1 MSFVPPRCPNPCC
14 DAHREP
20 KGVWYVRIGYYVTRC
35 RPEPQQ
41 RYRCRHCRRKFS
53 RQTFRHDYGDRKPDT
68 NEPLLKLLTSGV
80 GLRQAG
86 RVVGLDV
93 HSVQGKVRKFG
104 RTCGL
109 LHRNLSAR
117 LPGEGTYVLDEEE
130 TFETDRSRPLTVPVL
145 VERKTW
151 FVVDATAGKIRRL
164 ARRGSKRRRRQEA
177 HEQAHGRRA
186 DESRE
191 CVRRTLQAL
200 KDRIGETRL
209 TVQSD
214 EKSSY
219 RTLVREMF
227 GALAVHE
234 STPGTA
240 ARTTHNPLFPINT
253 TVAMTRDN
261 NGRLRRRSWLVS
273 KECKCLIQQL
283 QLFLVYRNYM
293 RRRFNYDRAEDTPA
307 KLLGLLPR
315 ALRGFEVLAWRQ
327 DWGELSVDPM
337 SFSGGRTVAQMR
349 SEVA

>member
-1 MSFVPPRCPNPCC
+1 MSFVPPRCPNSLC

-20 KGVWYVRIGYYVTRC
+20 KGVWYWRIGYYQTRC

-41 RYRCRHCRRKFS
+41 RYSCRLCERKFS
-53 RQTFRHDYGDRKPDT
+53 RQTFRHDFGDRKPDT

-93 HSVQGKVRKFG
+93 HSVQGKLRKFA
-104 RTCGL
+104 RTCRL
-109 LHRNLSAR
+109 LHRNLSPT
-117 LPGEGTYVLDEEE
+117 LPADGTYVLDEEE
-130 TFETDRSRPLTVPVL
+130 TFETDRSRPLTMPVL
-145 VERKTW
+145 IERKTW

-164 ARRGSKRRRRQEA
+164 ARRGSKRRRRQELYEA
-177 HEQAHGRRA
+177 KKGRRE
-186 DESRE
+186 DQSRA

-200 KDRIGETRL
+200 KDRTGETKL
-209 TVQSD
+209 TLLSD

-219 RTLVREMF
+219 GTLVREVF
-227 GALAVHE
+227 GDLASHE
-234 STPGTA
+234 TTPGTA

-253 TVAMTRDN
+253 TLAMTRDN

-273 KECKCLIQQL
+273 KECKCLIQQV

-293 RRRFNYDRAEDTPA
+293 RRRFNYDREEETPA

-315 ALRGFEVLAWRQ
+315 ALRGMEVLAWRQ
-327 DWGELSVDPM
+327 DWGQLSVDPM
-337 SFSGGRTVAQMR
+337 SMTGGRTVAQMR
-349 SEVA
+349 SAVA